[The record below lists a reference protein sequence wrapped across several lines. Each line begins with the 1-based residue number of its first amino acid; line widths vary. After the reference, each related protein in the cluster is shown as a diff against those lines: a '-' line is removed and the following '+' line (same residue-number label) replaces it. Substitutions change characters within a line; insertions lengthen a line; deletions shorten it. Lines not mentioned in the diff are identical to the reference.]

1 MTRGC
6 FVKKPLAASIPF
18 MTETDPAIAPLLRR
32 LPFLVAPAKGADD
45 FALEFMPTGEGH
57 LFDWLSETAT
67 DVMSVLDQ
75 VGAILFRGF
84 PDGGDLGFDR
94 CIEALDLKPFTY
106 AESLS
111 NAVRKNR
118 SPRVFTANEAPPE
131 LEIFLHHEMA
141 QTPLFPRYLFFY
153 CERAAVTGGATPLC
167 RSDRLMAHLQRQL
180 PDFVR
185 RCREL
190 GVSYT
195 HTMPAQADSGS
206 GQGRSW
212 LDTLSVNS
220 RAAAEAKLQQLGY
233 TWVWLAGDDLRV
245 TTRALPA
252 IRQTSTGTEVFFNQ
266 LVAAFAGWQDPRN
279 SSASSVCFGDG
290 SAMPAP
296 ALKQM
301 VAISYQQVYDHLWQ
315 AGDVIL
321 IDNLRVM
328 HGRRPFSGARTV
340 LAGLAG
346 PQSH

>member
-18 MTETDPAIAPLLRR
+18 MTETDLAIAPLLGR

-84 PDGGDLGFDR
+84 PDGGDHGFDR

-153 CERAAVTGGATPLC
+153 CERAALTGGATPLC
-167 RSDRLMAHLQRQL
+167 RSDRLMTELQRQL

-233 TWVWLAGDDLRV
+233 TWTWLVGDDLRV
-245 TTRALPA
+245 TTPALPA
-252 IRQTSTGTEVFFNQ
+252 IRQTSTGAEVFFNQ

-279 SSASSVCFGDG
+279 SATSSVCFGDG
-290 SAMPAP
+290 SSMPAP

-301 VAISYQQVYDHLWQ
+301 VAIAYQQVYDHLWQ
-315 AGDVIL
+315 VGDVIL